1 VVLALI
7 QLPDGKKLNLLGT
20 HLNARGG
27 DPIRVDQLIQ
37 IRDLIERDADP
48 DAPLIL
54 AGDLNFTPGSLPY
67 SWLGSELALADSW
80 SETHTVSEPGFTY
93 DAFENAYAR
102 DYAIRTH
109 FPLTRERIDYI
120 MYRNGGTG
128 KLRAESSRLIL
139 NERPWYSDHYG
150 LSTTFMTE

>member
-1 VVLALI
+1 
-7 QLPDGKKLNLLGT
+7 LPDGQKLNLLGT

-27 DPIRVDQLIQ
+27 DPIRVDQLVQ
-37 IRDLIERDADP
+37 IRDLIDREADP
-48 DAPLIL
+48 EAPLVL
-54 AGDLNFTPGSLPY
+54 AGDLNFTPGSESY
-67 SWLGSELALADSW
+67 AWLGSHLGLADSW
-80 SETHTVSEPGFTY
+80 AQTHSATDPGYTY

-120 MYRNGGTG
+120 LFRNGKNGS
-128 KLRAESSRLIL
+128 LRAESSRLIL

-150 LSTTFMTE
+150 LSTTFTTE